1 MFKLFLK
8 YKYYLFSLIILLI
21 IILGIWFLCFKKV
34 NIEDSVFEDI
44 TFIGHGL
51 YGIDGK
57 DYSNS
62 LESLELGYN
71 NGIRVMEADF
81 LFTSDGSIVLNHYW
95 EFSFIESYREFLDKK
110 ILDKYTSMDIYDLLK
125 CMEKY
130 NDLYIIIDT
139 KEDEYCNKTALDI
152 IEKIVEITKEYDEKL
167 LDRFIV
173 QIYNSENYKEIM
185 NIYNFKNKLVTV
197 YKMNPLNVF
206 YITYYCLINNI
217 DTIVIPLWYIDD
229 GIINE
234 KYIRFIK
241 SKNIKIFVH
250 TVNDRDIYNNL
261 LDMGIDGVYTDSLS

>member
-1 MFKLFLK
+1 
-8 YKYYLFSLIILLI
+8 
-21 IILGIWFLCFKKV
+21 
-34 NIEDSVFEDI
+34 
-44 TFIGHGL
+44 
-51 YGIDGK
+51 
-57 DYSNS
+57 
-62 LESLELGYN
+62 
-71 NGIRVMEADF
+71 
-81 LFTSDGSIVLNHYW
+81 
-95 EFSFIESYREFLDKK
+95 
-110 ILDKYTSMDIYDLLK
+110 
-125 CMEKY
+125 MEKY

-139 KEDEYCNKTALDI
+139 KEDEYGNKTALNI

-197 YKMNPLNVF
+197 YKMNPLNVY

-234 KYIRFIK
+234 KDIRFIK

>member
-110 ILDKYTSMDIYDLLK
+110 ILDKYTSMDIYDL
-125 CMEKY
+125 
-130 NDLYIIIDT
+130 
-139 KEDEYCNKTALDI
+139 
-152 IEKIVEITKEYDEKL
+152 
-167 LDRFIV
+167 
-173 QIYNSENYKEIM
+173 
-185 NIYNFKNKLVTV
+185 
-197 YKMNPLNVF
+197 
-206 YITYYCLINNI
+206 
-217 DTIVIPLWYIDD
+217 
-229 GIINE
+229 
-234 KYIRFIK
+234 
-241 SKNIKIFVH
+241 
-250 TVNDRDIYNNL
+250 
-261 LDMGIDGVYTDSLS
+261 